1 MIRRNKYSAVRST
14 LVGLMTALGLA
25 MLIAA
30 NSFAK
35 EEPLKE
41 PPKQSGSY
49 LIKFYEGVD
58 AAQIK
63 AVADYYGAQ
72 RVDPL
77 SDSEAAGRK
86 KPELWRKLRFE
97 AVIDLKDI
105 ARRIVLDNRV
115 DEVE

>member
-1 MIRRNKYSAVRST
+1 MMRHSKYSAVRST
-14 LVGLMTALGLA
+14 LVGLMTALGLG
-25 MLIAA
+25 MLIAV

-35 EEPLKE
+35 EAPLIE

-58 AAQIK
+58 DAQIK
-63 AVADYYGAQ
+63 EVADYYGAK

-97 AVIDLKDI
+97 SVIDLKEI
-105 ARRIVLDNRV
+105 ARRIVMDNRV
-115 DEVE
+115 EELE